1 MNRKPLIVAVNISNP
16 MIVAKFEK
24 EADAIVGE
32 FGVQMEALM
41 DILSGKMEPSAL
53 LPLQMPINMSTVE
66 KQMED
71 VPHDTI
77 PNKDNNGNSYNFGFG
92 LNWDGR
98 IKDSGTSK
106 YKVDK
111 N

>member
-1 MNRKPLIVAVNISNP
+1 MKGKLVIVAVNISNP
-16 MIVAKFEK
+16 MIVAEFEK
-24 EADAIVGE
+24 EVDTRVGE
-32 FGVQMEALM
+32 FGVKMEALM
-41 DILSGKMEPSAL
+41 DILSGKSEPSAL

-77 PNKDNNGNSYNFGFG
+77 PNKDNNGNSYNFGFR

-106 YKVDK
+106 SNVDK

>member
-1 MNRKPLIVAVNISNP
+1 MQVA
-16 MIVAKFEK
+16 
-24 EADAIVGE
+24 
-32 FGVQMEALM
+32 ALM
-41 DILSGKMEPSAL
+41 DILSGKSEPSAL

-71 VPHDTI
+71 VPHDMI
-77 PNKDNNGNSYNFGFG
+77 PYQDNNGNSYDFGFG

-98 IKDSGTSK
+98 MKGSRTSK

>member
-1 MNRKPLIVAVNISNP
+1 MNGKPVIVAVNISNS
-16 MIVAKFEK
+16 IVFAEFEK
-24 EADAIVGE
+24 KVDAIVGE
-32 FGVQMEALM
+32 FGLQIEALM
-41 DILSGKMEPSAL
+41 DILSGKTEPSAL

-66 KQMED
+66 KQMEN

-92 LNWDGR
+92 LNWDGG

-106 YKVDK
+106 YKVNK